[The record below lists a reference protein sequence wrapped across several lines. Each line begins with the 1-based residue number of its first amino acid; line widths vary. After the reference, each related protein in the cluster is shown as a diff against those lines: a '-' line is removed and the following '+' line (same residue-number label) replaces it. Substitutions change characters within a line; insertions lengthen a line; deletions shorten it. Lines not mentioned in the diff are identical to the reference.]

1 MVEARKSG
9 HKRSA
14 TIVNVAEMAGV
25 SIGTVSRHLN
35 GFQIKTGNRQRI
47 EQAIDALSYS
57 RNAFASA
64 MKSEAS
70 NMVGLLVPDYD
81 EFHAQLL
88 GSLVTALRKEG
99 IVTLTY
105 CHESNDEGFQ
115 DAVQFF
121 RTHRVSALIMSYIEK
136 RHDQITAM
144 MDEGVQVITYDNDP
158 RDDAIDRVT
167 VDNRSVSCAA
177 VTHLLEMGHRRIA
190 IVTGAL
196 ENWTAGERLSGYR
209 DAFEKAGA
217 AAPDDLI
224 FPCNWRREGGQ
235 EAMAHLWSL
244 ADRPTAIF
252 GSNHQMSLGI
262 IAYARAHDIAI
273 PEDVS
278 LISFDD
284 IEMFQ
289 YLTPP
294 VSAIAQPV
302 GKIADAVRR
311 LLLRR
316 LKEKTATSG
325 HVEVLTCDFIQR
337 KSVAAPRP
345 LETTKQEARDN
356 G

>member
-1 MVEARKSG
+1 MVEVRKNG
-9 HKRSA
+9 QKRSA

-25 SIGTVSRHLN
+25 SIGTVSRYLN
-35 GFQIKTGNRQRI
+35 GFQIKTGNRLRV
-47 EQAIDALSYS
+47 EEAIDALSYS

-88 GSLVTALRKEG
+88 GSLVTTLRREG

-105 CHESNDEGFQ
+105 CHESNDEGFR

-121 RTHRVSALIMSYIEK
+121 RTHRVSALIMSDIEN
-136 RHDQITAM
+136 RRDEITAM
-144 MDEGVQVITYDNDP
+144 MDEGVQIITYDNDP
-158 RDDAIDRVT
+158 KDEAIDQVT

-196 ENWTAGERLSGYR
+196 ENWTAGERLSGFR
-209 DAFEKAGA
+209 DAFEKTGLAV
-217 AAPDDLI
+217 PEDLVY
-224 FPCNWRREGGQ
+224 PCNWRREGGQ
-235 EAMAHLWSL
+235 EAMEHLWGL
-244 ADRPTAIF
+244 EDRPTAIF

-262 IAYARAHDIAI
+262 IAYARTHDIAI

-278 LISFDD
+278 LVSFDD

-294 VSAIAQPV
+294 VTAVSQPV

-316 LKEKTATSG
+316 LKEQTSTSG
-325 HVEVLTCDFIQR
+325 QVEVLTCDFIQR
-337 KSVAAPRP
+337 ESVAAAPP
-345 LETTKQEARDN
+345 LRNSEAGNKR
-356 G
+356 